1 MFSRNNHLHFFYFN
15 IFYLRKSE
23 IPIQEDI
30 RWKWEKFFRILKDLQ
45 TIFLMGMEMNNKDF
59 MCTCQSFIEINVYE
73 I

>member
-1 MFSRNNHLHFFYFN
+1 MFIRNNHLHLFYFN
-15 IFYLRKSE
+15 ILYLKKSE

-30 RWKWEKFFRILKDLQ
+30 RWKWEKFFFIHNHLQ
-45 TIFLMGMEMNNKDF
+45 TISFMGMEMNNKDF